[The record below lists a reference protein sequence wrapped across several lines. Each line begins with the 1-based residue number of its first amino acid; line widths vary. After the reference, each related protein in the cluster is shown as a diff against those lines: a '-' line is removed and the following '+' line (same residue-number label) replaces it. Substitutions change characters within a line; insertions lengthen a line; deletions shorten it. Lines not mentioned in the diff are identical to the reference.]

1 MLKLLFVRLR
11 GRSKQF
17 DSLFDLSGIKS
28 AIDDVANACGWTPL
42 ILSVDDYKAIQSILN
57 AAGFD
62 AGAADGVWGRG
73 SRTALKTFQKSAGLP
88 ATGALNSETL
98 SRLGYQME

>member
-57 AAGFD
+57 AARFN

-73 SRTALKTFQKSAGLP
+73 SRSALKSFQKSVGLP
-88 ATGALNSETL
+88 ATGAPTAETL
-98 SRLGYQME
+98 SQLGYQVD